1 MSLASPRTDEQL
13 ERSVNRVFER
23 FGTVYV
29 KIRRDTR
36 GMPYAFCQYEVT
48 VHRNMLLRA
57 YTDVSRMFPIRTLPL
72 SKDEA
77 HRSMGVSVVQSVQKL
92 VVRTC
97 VLSIDAMADTLAT
110 GALYLSRITGGP
122 ISEEE
127 ANEVL
132 DGFGPLEK
140 IWIAT
145 PTDKEMYRLPEGVFV
160 MWEFFQGARD
170 AHNVRHSSFHRP
182 PFSD

>member
-1 MSLASPRTDEQL
+1 
-13 ERSVNRVFER
+13 
-23 FGTVYV
+23 
-29 KIRRDTR
+29 
-36 GMPYAFCQYEVT
+36 
-48 VHRNMLLRA
+48 
-57 YTDVSRMFPIRTLPL
+57 
-72 SKDEA
+72 
-77 HRSMGVSVVQSVQKL
+77 MGVSVVRSVPKL
-92 VVRTC
+92 VVRIC
-97 VLSIDAMADTLAT
+97 VLNLGNLAEMFAT
-110 GALYLSRITGGP
+110 GALYLSRITGGH

-170 AHNVRHSSFHRP
+170 AYNVRCSSVRRLLCRTDKSKGFQRP
-182 PFSD
+182 PEVSPRRACAPSRA